1 MNKKLVVIL
10 GPTSSGKSDLAVK
23 LALRLSSEQ
32 AKNRL
37 NMKLRGLTRPV
48 SSPLSAERRRING
61 AEIISADS
69 RQVYKGMD
77 IGTGK
82 ITKKEMQGIPHHL
95 LDIASPKRRF
105 TIAQYQKLAL
115 KEISKIYKKGKL
127 PILCGGTG
135 FYIQAVADGVLIP
148 EIPPDWKLRKRLEKQ
163 SCEELFSTLIKL
175 DPRRAKSIDKKNP
188 RRLIRAL
195 EIVLKTKKPVSELK
209 FNRQFLA
216 LFIGI
221 EKPFD
226 KLRLLIKKRL
236 LKRFRQGM
244 IKEVVRLHEAGV
256 SWKKLEEFGLEYR
269 LISLYLQKQMDRK
282 EMIQRMQ
289 KENEHYAKRQ
299 LTWFKKDNR
308 ISWVKNIKEA
318 EKLVRKFLK

>member
-23 LALRLSSEQ
+23 LALRLSSGQ
-32 AKNRL
+32 AKKKL
-37 NMKLRGLTRPV
+37 N
-48 SSPLSAERRRING
+48 ING

-82 ITKKEMQGIPHHL
+82 ITKKEMRGIPHHL
-95 LDIASPKRRF
+95 LDIASPKKRF

-115 KEISKIYKKGKL
+115 REISKIYKRDKL

-135 FYIQAVADGVLIP
+135 FYIQSVADGILIP

-163 SCEELFSTLIKL
+163 SCEELFNTLIKL

-188 RRLIRAL
+188 RRLIRSL
-195 EIVLKTKKPVSELK
+195 EIVLKTKKPISKLK
-209 FNRQFLA
+209 FNRQFLV

-221 EKPFD
+221 QKPFD
-226 KLRLLIKKRL
+226 KLKLLIKKRL

-244 IKEVVRLHEAGV
+244 IKEVVRLHEMGV
-256 SWKKLEEFGLEYR
+256 SWKKLKEFGLEYR

-299 LTWFKKDNR
+299 LTWFKKDDR

-318 EKLVRKFLK
+318 EKLVRKFLKWSPMS

>member
-23 LALRLSSEQ
+23 LALRLSSGQ
-32 AKNRL
+32 AKKKL
-37 NMKLRGLTRPV
+37 N
-48 SSPLSAERRRING
+48 ING

-82 ITKKEMQGIPHHL
+82 ITKKEMRGIPHHL
-95 LDIASPKRRF
+95 LDIASPKKRF

-115 KEISKIYKKGKL
+115 REISKIYKRDKL

-135 FYIQAVADGVLIP
+135 FYIQSVADGILIP

-163 SCEELFSTLIKL
+163 SCEELFNTLIKL

-188 RRLIRAL
+188 RRLIRSL
-195 EIVLKTKKPVSELK
+195 EIVLKTKKPISKLK
-209 FNRQFLA
+209 FNRQFLV

-221 EKPFD
+221 QKPFD
-226 KLRLLIKKRL
+226 KLKLLIKKRL

-244 IKEVVRLHEAGV
+244 IKEVVRLHEMGV
-256 SWKKLEEFGLEYR
+256 SWKKLKEFGLEYR

-299 LTWFKKDNR
+299 LTWFKKDDR

-318 EKLVRKFLK
+318 EKLVTKFLKWSPMS